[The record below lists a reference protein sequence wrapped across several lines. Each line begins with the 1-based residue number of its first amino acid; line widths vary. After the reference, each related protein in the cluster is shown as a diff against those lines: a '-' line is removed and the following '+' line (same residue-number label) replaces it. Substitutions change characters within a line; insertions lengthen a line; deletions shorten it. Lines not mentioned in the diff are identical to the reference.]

1 MSHDHHP
8 GDAVQF
14 TQEFWDDRYHSADRL
29 WSGQPNPHLVAQAAG
44 PGRLHEQRLRLGVDQ
59 LVDSCRCRRRALTLS
74 A

>member
-29 WSGQPNPHLVAQAAG
+29 WSGQPNPHLVA
-44 PGRLHEQRLRLGVDQ
+44 
-59 LVDSCRCRRRALTLS
+59 
-74 A
+74 